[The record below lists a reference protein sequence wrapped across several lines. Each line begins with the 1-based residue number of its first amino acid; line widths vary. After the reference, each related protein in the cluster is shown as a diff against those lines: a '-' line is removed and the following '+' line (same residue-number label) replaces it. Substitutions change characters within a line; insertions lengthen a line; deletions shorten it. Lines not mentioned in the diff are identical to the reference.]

1 VRGTAGGLLVQFVEV
16 TAQTVRIAK
25 VRPVGGIR
33 RKEFAH
39 RRFAAGSFID
49 QSESVA
55 LDAIGRA
62 HLTYLHVG
70 QQLAHLRVELLHGM
84 IEIDEHARDRSSV
97 LLAVGADGIEIA
109 ADVDHG
115 SVLVEQPVL
124 DLQAVSGFAV
134 HDVHALAVAD
144 LAEVDR
150 NGRSDVAAVFD
161 ADDLLRLVDVSEG
174 DVVGRWN
181 ASRVRDEVLVASYA

>member
-1 VRGTAGGLLVQFVEV
+1 
-16 TAQTVRIAK
+16 
-25 VRPVGGIR
+25 
-33 RKEFAH
+33 
-39 RRFAAGSFID
+39 
-49 QSESVA
+49 
-55 LDAIGRA
+55 
-62 HLTYLHVG
+62 
-70 QQLAHLRVELLHGM
+70 
-84 IEIDEHARDRSSV
+84 
-97 LLAVGADGIEIA
+97 
-109 ADVDHG
+109 
-115 SVLVEQPVL
+115 LVEQPVL